1 MSLDVPA
8 FLPDD
13 YVPMQDLKLDI
24 YRRLTKAPDAAAIE
38 ALATEVRDRFG
49 PLPPAA
55 AAYFDLA
62 QLRLLGGTLGI
73 EAMLVRGD
81 EGRITFRADA
91 VPRMKGLSAAFHEVQ
106 FQAEVRRAQPLTLK
120 LTRLGGA
127 AVLQGLVRS
136 LRSLSR

>member
-1 MSLDVPA
+1 M
-8 FLPDD
+8 
-13 YVPMQDLKLDI
+13 
-24 YRRLTKAPDAAAIE
+24 
-38 ALATEVRDRFG
+38 RFPG
-49 PLPPAA
+49 LPPAA
-55 AAYFDLA
+55 TAYFDLA
-62 QLRLLGGTLGI
+62 KLRLLGGNLGI

-127 AVLQGLVRS
+127 AVLEGLVRS